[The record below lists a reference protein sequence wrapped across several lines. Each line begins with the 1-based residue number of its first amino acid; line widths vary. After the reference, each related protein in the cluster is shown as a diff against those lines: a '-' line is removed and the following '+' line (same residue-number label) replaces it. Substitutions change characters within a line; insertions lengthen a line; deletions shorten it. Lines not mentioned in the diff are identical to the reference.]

1 MTLDIFPVP
10 ARDVEGSLRAEA
22 GRIPFGLNVPNAAQR
37 SWSAAHTAYELVF
50 YGQILPL
57 RATD

>member
-22 GRIPFGLNVPNAAQR
+22 GRIPFRPQR
-37 SWSAAHTAYELVF
+37 PERCSAILVSGAYRL
-50 YGQILPL
+50 
-57 RATD
+57 